1 MKAYGMAMAAAVII
15 LCVLLA
21 GCSRALITA
30 PASANTSRWEIVLA
44 GLGMGPDRYSTA
56 RGDRE
61 PRRGRRFLW
70 ATLRITNRLKTKQ
83 EFLLKRIILTADG
96 KRVRPSILDMGVP
109 VSFRANQAPVCAPG
123 ETICRKII
131 YTVPDDAV
139 PEKISYEK
147 VDIMIPESGQRT
159 DAGRNK

>member
-1 MKAYGMAMAAAVII
+1 MKAYGIAMVAAII
-15 LCVLLA
+15 IFCALFA

-30 PASANTSRWEIVLA
+30 PAAAYTSRWEIVLA

-70 ATLRITNRLKTKQ
+70 ARLRITNRLKTKQ

-96 KRVRPSILDMGVP
+96 KRVRPSILDMGVL
-109 VSFRANQAPVCAPG
+109 VSLRANPAPVCAPG
-123 ETICRKII
+123 ETISRKII
-131 YTVPDDAV
+131 YTVPADAV

-147 VDIMIPESGQRT
+147 VNIMISESGQRA
-159 DAGRNK
+159 DAGRKK